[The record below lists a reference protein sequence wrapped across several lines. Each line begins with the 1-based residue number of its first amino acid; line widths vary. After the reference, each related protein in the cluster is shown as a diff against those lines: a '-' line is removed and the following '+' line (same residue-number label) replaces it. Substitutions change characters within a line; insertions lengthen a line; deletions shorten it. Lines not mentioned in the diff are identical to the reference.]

1 MEVIV
6 LAGGFGT
13 RLRPLTEDRAKPLLP
28 ILDQPLLQRVVEV
41 VPSEMIDRVI
51 VAAGFGIEEMRDW
64 ATNAELPYE
73 VVLSVEDEAM
83 GTGGAIALAR
93 EHLSGEGP
101 VLVLNGDLVSSVE
114 VESLLK
120 HHKTTGALATLSLW
134 EVEDPSRFG
143 VVELKNGEILQFQE
157 KPKKGSE
164 LSNLINA
171 GTYLLEPEILE
182 MIPPNQKIS
191 VERDIYPKVAGNGL
205 HGFPFE
211 GYFIDSGTPESYLEA
226 NFKAIGN
233 NGTASHAGAN
243 MRGKSIVH
251 ESAKLEDCIIG
262 PNAIIGPNVEMK
274 KCVIRKS
281 VILANVKGYGGIVE
295 KSIIGP
301 NISFKNDLNRTL
313 ISPEGTITF

>member
-1 MEVIV
+1 M
-6 LAGGFGT
+6 
-13 RLRPLTEDRAKPLLP
+13 
-28 ILDQPLLQRVVEV
+28 
-41 VPSEMIDRVI
+41 
-51 VAAGFGIEEMRDW
+51 
-64 ATNAELPYE
+64 
-73 VVLSVEDEAM
+73 
-83 GTGGAIALAR
+83 
-93 EHLSGEGP
+93 
-101 VLVLNGDLVSSVE
+101 
-114 VESLLK
+114 
-120 HHKTTGALATLSLW
+120 
-134 EVEDPSRFG
+134 
-143 VVELKNGEILQFQE
+143 
-157 KPKKGSE
+157 
-164 LSNLINA
+164 
-171 GTYLLEPEILE
+171 EPEILE

-281 VILANVKGYGGIVE
+281 VILANVKGYGRIVE
-295 KSIIGP
+295 NSIIGP